1 LPRSERRAHGVAD
14 ARTGGY
20 TSSLRLVATGLSE
33 RVHQGLEGLTPGY
46 FALVMASGIISVG
59 MKFEGFAAIS
69 WVLLVISASAFA
81 ILFYLTAWRFI
92 AYRQATNDDFNDPR
106 RGFGFFT
113 FVAGTNVLGV
123 RLGIEGYYGATA
135 AMLVLS
141 GIVWLV
147 LGYVVP
153 WTAVLG
159 RAERPIV
166 ATANGTWFIW
176 VVASQSV
183 AIAAAVIEPVF
194 ETGRRELALLAVMS
208 WSVGVFLYAATGVF
222 VSLRLMLYEFGP
234 EELTPPYW
242 VSMGALAITVLAG
255 ARIVEMAD
263 APMVHATRELIAG
276 LTVVFWA
283 FATWLMPVLVAA
295 GWWRHIVRRVPLR
308 YEATLWSMVFPLGM
322 YAVAGIYLGQA
333 DQLPVVGMIG
343 RAELWVAF
351 AAWAIVFVAMTRH
364 VWQSV
369 LIQARTR

>member
-1 LPRSERRAHGVAD
+1 MHRA
-14 ARTGGY
+14 
-20 TSSLRLVATGLSE
+20 
-33 RVHQGLEGLTPGY
+33 LESLTPGY
-46 FALVMASGIISVG
+46 FALVMATGIISVG

-141 GIVWLV
+141 GIAWLV

-222 VSLRLMLYEFGP
+222 VSLRLMLYQFGP

-263 APMVHATRELIAG
+263 TPIVHATRELIAG
-276 LTVVFWA
+276 LAVVFWA
-283 FATWLMPVLVAA
+283 FATWLIPVLVAA
-295 GWWRHIVRRVPLR
+295 GWWRHVVRRVPLR
-308 YEATLWSMVFPLGM
+308 YEATLWIIVFPLGI

-333 DQLPVVGMIG
+333 DRLPVVEMIG
-343 RAELWVAF
+343 RVELWVALT
-351 AAWAIVFVAMTRH
+351 AWAIVFLAMTRH
-364 VWQSV
+364 VWRSV
-369 LIQARTR
+369 LIPGRAR